1 MNTETC
7 DIPGVLLC
15 RPAVHGDAR
24 GYFKE
29 ISRRNE
35 CEAAGMRPVLQ
46 TNMSFSKPGVLRGL
60 HYQIRHPQEKL
71 VSVAVGEIFDVVVD
85 CRPSS
90 PAFGKWA
97 SFLLSAERGEEL
109 YVPAG
114 LAHGFQVVGNS
125 PAAVVYQCD
134 DYYHAGDEGG
144 LNWASPALAIPWPD
158 RDPVLSDK
166 DRALPPFSPDLVFP
180 SFGR

>member
-1 MNTETC
+1 M
-7 DIPGVLLC
+7 
-15 RPAVHGDAR
+15 
-24 GYFKE
+24 
-29 ISRRNE
+29 
-35 CEAAGMRPVLQ
+35 
-46 TNMSFSKPGVLRGL
+46 
-60 HYQIRHPQEKL
+60 
-71 VSVAVGEIFDVVVD
+71 SVAFGELFDVVVD